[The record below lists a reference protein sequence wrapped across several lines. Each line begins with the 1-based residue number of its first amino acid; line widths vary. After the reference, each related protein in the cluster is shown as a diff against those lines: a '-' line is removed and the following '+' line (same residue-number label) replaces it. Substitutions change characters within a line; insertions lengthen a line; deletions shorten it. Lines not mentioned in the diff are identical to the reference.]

1 MKASS
6 RVNAALIAL
15 CLAVAAC
22 SSDQAVSTT
31 TVVDATSTGATSTA
45 GTGSTSTTQQTT
57 TSTTSAP
64 GAPVPVLK
72 STDCGFSAP
81 GLTEGSDLSC
91 ATVDTDGAT
100 VFVTMIGDVAS
111 AAHDDPIIHLP
122 GGPGASSEAYGPI
135 LGSLYKD
142 VSSRSGRTVVFI
154 DQRGTGRSI
163 PFLTCDDPS
172 KPAECAAAWTANE
185 IDSTTITTETSAD
198 DVASVAAAIGAR
210 QINLWGASYG
220 SRLALEVARR
230 HPTLVRSLLIESVDT
245 NATPLNSAAGV
256 DGAIGRIGVAC
267 SNDALCASLKVDL
280 PTDITTSMTSLANT
294 PLATAF
300 GPIDASVYGT
310 TLLSLMEANVG
321 ESLVPLWVAAVKAN
335 DANTAAAVLAQAN
348 SEPQIS
354 GPFSVA
360 MNAVINC
367 ADLAPSDP
375 QAAIDDL
382 RASSPSP
389 LNAIVIDQIEG
400 QHGDATCQQWPH
412 ATNGPAEPVVAQ
424 TATLIMA
431 GAFDSNTP
439 LENAEYAGANLP
451 NSTLVSFPGY
461 GHFPLHRGDNPCA
474 LGIYVQFVND
484 PTLAIDQ
491 QCVAPATFRVDAG
504 AIIDTELATVSLSG
518 VGPSIDLPAK
528 WLNAGL
534 GIKIAGDGTVVAVQS
549 IPGSADEAIRS
560 ALAASGVTE
569 PTIGDATGERQGW
582 RQGEGI
588 VNDQL
593 VIATTL
599 AKADGTPV
607 ITLVAPADKA
617 AEARALLDRIARS
630 LTAG

>member
-15 CLAVAAC
+15 CLAVAGC
-22 SSDQAVSTT
+22 SSNQAVPTT
-31 TVVDATSTGATSTA
+31 AVVTETVTTA
-45 GTGSTSTTQQTT
+45 AGSKGTTAQTTAQTT

-64 GAPVPVLK
+64 VAPMPAVK

-100 VFVTMIGDVAS
+100 VFVTMIGDVTS
-111 AAHDDPIIHLP
+111 AAYDDPIIHLP

-142 VSSRSGRTVVFI
+142 VSNRSGRTVMFI
-154 DQRGTGRSI
+154 DQRGTGRSL

-172 KPAECAAAWTANE
+172 KPADCAAAWTADD
-185 IDSTTITTETSAD
+185 IDSTTITTEASAD
-198 DVASVAAAIGAR
+198 DVASVAAALGAR

-220 SRLALEVARR
+220 SRLALEVTRR

-245 NATPLNSAAGV
+245 NATPLTSAAGV
-256 DGAIGRIGVAC
+256 DRAIDRIGAAC
-267 SNDALCASLKVDL
+267 SNDALCASLTVDL
-280 PTDITTSMTSLANT
+280 PADIATAMTSLANT

-300 GPIDASVYGT
+300 GPIDAGVYGT

-335 DANTAAAVLAQAN
+335 DANSAAALLAQAN

-375 QAAIDDL
+375 QAAIDEL

-412 ATNGPAEPVVAQ
+412 ATNGSDEPVVAE

-474 LGIYVQFVND
+474 LDIYVQFVND
-484 PTLAIDQ
+484 PTFAIDE

-504 AIIDTELATVSLSG
+504 AITDTELATVSLSS
-518 VGPSIDLPAK
+518 VGPTVDLPVT
-528 WLNAGL
+528 WMNAGL
-534 GIKIAGDGTVVAVQS
+534 GIKIAGDGSIVAVQS
-549 IPGSADEAIRS
+549 IAGSADEAIRA

-569 PTIGDATGERQGW
+569 PTIVDATGERTGW
-582 RQGEGI
+582 RQGEGV

-617 AEARALLDRIARS
+617 AEARALLDGIARS